1 MEKSTF
7 RRPKNQ
13 PKITQKKTHPGQ
25 GKVGPRGGTQRCEV
39 GPRGGTQRW
48 DPEVGPRGGTYRWDP
63 EVGPGGGTQRWE
75 PEAPDVRPR
84 GLEINRIVISVEI
97 FDIPTLHSELS
108 KRATQR

>member
-1 MEKSTF
+1 MGIRVS
-7 RRPKNQ
+7 RGG
-13 PKITQKKTHPGQ
+13 TQRGDPE
-25 GKVGPRGGTQRCEV
+25 VGPRGGTQRWDPEA